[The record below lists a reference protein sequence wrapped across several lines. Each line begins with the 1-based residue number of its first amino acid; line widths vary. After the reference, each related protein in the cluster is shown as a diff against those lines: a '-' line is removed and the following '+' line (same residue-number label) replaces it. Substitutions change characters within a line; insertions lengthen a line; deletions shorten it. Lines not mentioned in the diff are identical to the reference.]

1 MEGPVKGEV
10 MTYRGRLHVVVGMDP
25 VGATP
30 RLIYLEDTATNEA
43 QTVPAE
49 ELAGTLTRRLR
60 LIRGGKLDPRD

>member
-10 MTYRGRLHVVVGMDP
+10 MTYRGRPHVVVGMDP

-30 RLIYLEDTATNEA
+30 RLIYLEDTATNES
-43 QTVPAE
+43 QTVTAD
-49 ELAGTLTRRLR
+49 ELNETLTRRLR